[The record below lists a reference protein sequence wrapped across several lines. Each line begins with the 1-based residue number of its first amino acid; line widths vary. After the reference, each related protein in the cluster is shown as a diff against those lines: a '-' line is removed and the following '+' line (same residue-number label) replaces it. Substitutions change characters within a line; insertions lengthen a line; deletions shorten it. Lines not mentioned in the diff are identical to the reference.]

1 MKNEGENNGG
11 GGGMRKSHEEV
22 AVLQSDLFSHLVR
35 IHEYEKTDFRWHNLR
50 KLVKKYVVG
59 KSILDAGYGT
69 GHTTLEL
76 LNDGYDVTAMDLSQE
91 LVGFTKRIIKEN
103 NYRGD
108 VHVLDLT
115 NAKVLGENKFDTIV
129 CLDVFEHIRD
139 DELAIKNL
147 YYILKKNG
155 HLIVSVPALKVLYG
169 IRDKKIGH
177 YRRYGRNELIEK
189 LRASGFDIV
198 DIRYWNFLGVLP
210 FLFSEKILHKKL
222 YEGMRYSSGSFF
234 SMPLNALLGWWFCRI
249 ENNVRFPIGLSLIV
263 IAKPNRIRRQ

>member
-1 MKNEGENNGG
+1 M
-11 GGGMRKSHEEV
+11 S
-22 AVLQSDLFSHLVR
+22 SDLNDHLAKV
-35 IHEYEKTDFRWHNLR
+35 HEYGKTDFRWYNLR

-59 KSILDAGYGT
+59 KSILDAGCGT

-76 LNDGYDVTAMDLSQE
+76 LNDGHEVTAIDLSQG
-91 LVGFTKRIIKEN
+91 LVDFTKRIIKEN
-103 NYRGD
+103 NYTGD
-108 VHVLDLT
+108 VYVLNLT
-115 NAKVLGENKFDTIV
+115 NAKVLGENKFDTIL
-129 CLDVFEHIRD
+129 CLDVLEHIRD

-155 HLIVSVPALKVLYG
+155 HLIVSVPALRVLYG

-177 YRRYGRNELIEK
+177 YRRYGRDELIEK

-222 YEGMRYSSGSFF
+222 YEGMRYSRKSFF
-234 SMPLNALLGWWFCRI
+234 SRLLNNLLDRWFYRI
-249 ENNVRFPIGLSLIV
+249 ENNVRVPIGLSLIA
-263 IAKPNRIRRQ
+263 ICRKDSSSL